1 MRESLS
7 RFCLVLAWIGG
18 ACFLIGA
25 ASGLVSLMV
34 ASPSSPYTVEFSRPE
49 ETCDKDAG
57 ITLSRATGERLA
69 CSKLPPHPNASDD
82 TGEFSQQEVTEVTE
96 LSSSL
101 ALDGGLNA
109 SDQRTVERK
118 VKAISRDNGYEQP
131 ESSLERTTSAVG
143 RYGLVGGL
151 GLIVLGVGG
160 ALVGLRVGTVET
172 ERNGVQAVPVE
183 LAVLAMA
190 RQAAPEVIESVAR
203 RCLAEN
209 HDEGE
214 FDDRIMAF
222 YEQLRAQYP
231 EFLPY
236 SDDPRPPWLAA
247 PLSVGT
253 DHVII
258 LMSGAMSAVPALLR
272 IHELAQDHG
281 LNVVDAADLTSGSR
295 QPEEPSTG

>member
-1 MRESLS
+1 MRESLLRS
-7 RFCLVLAWIGG
+7 CLVLAWVGG

-25 ASGLVSLMV
+25 ASGV
-34 ASPSSPYTVEFSRPE
+34 ASLVLASSSSPYTVEFSRPE

-57 ITLSRATGERLA
+57 ITLSRTTGERLR
-69 CSKLPPHPNASDD
+69 CSELPPHPNAPDD
-82 TGEFSQQEVTEVTE
+82 TGEFSEQEVTEVTD

-101 ALDGGLNA
+101 ARDGGLNA

-118 VKAISRDNGYEQP
+118 VKDISRDNGYEVP
-131 ESSLERTTSAVG
+131 ESSLEHMTATVG
-143 RYGLVGGL
+143 GYGLVGGL
-151 GLIVLGVGG
+151 GLIVIGVGG
-160 ALVGLRVGTVET
+160 AMVGLQVET
-172 ERNGVQAVPVE
+172 VAMERKGRQAAPVE
-183 LAVLAMA
+183 LAVLAVPPET
-190 RQAAPEVIESVAR
+190 APGVIDSVAR

-222 YEQLRAQYP
+222 YEQLRAEYP

-236 SDDPRPPWLAA
+236 SEKPRPPWLSA

-253 DHVII
+253 DHVVI
-258 LMSGAMSAVPALLR
+258 LMSGAMSAVPARLR
-272 IHELAQDHG
+272 VHELAEDHG
-281 LNVVDAADLTSGSR
+281 LKVVDAADLTSGFR